1 VSGESGAGKTETVK
15 ILMGHLATVARE
27 RASRH
32 DNGLSLSSHQQQQQQ
47 QQQTAAAGSSSEPG
61 DDATIKVC
69 SLNYSICIVLSLVYV
84 TDKQLIVHYSSA
96 VYAAL

>member
-1 VSGESGAGKTETVK
+1 
-15 ILMGHLATVARE
+15 MGHLATVARE

-32 DNGLSLSSHQQQQQQ
+32 DGVSQLQQ

-69 SLNYSICIVLSLVYV
+69 LFTLEHAY
-84 TDKQLIVHYSSA
+84 Q
-96 VYAAL
+96 